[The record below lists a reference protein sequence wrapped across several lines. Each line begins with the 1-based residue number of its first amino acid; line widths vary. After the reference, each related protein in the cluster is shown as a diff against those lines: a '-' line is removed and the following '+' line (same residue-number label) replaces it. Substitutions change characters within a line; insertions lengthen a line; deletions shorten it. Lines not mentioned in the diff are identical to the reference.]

1 MASNKN
7 SFLLYTDLIDV
18 VEKLPDETAGKLFKH
33 ILRYVNDLEPV
44 SDDLIV
50 ELVFA
55 PVKQSLLRDLAKY
68 KRIVERNRAN
78 GLKGG
83 RPKTEIDVIDVSEK
97 THSDILGTETNPNKA
112 DNDNDIDNEKNIK
125 IALTVDWDRF
135 LDKFNSI
142 TGKKAKVVNDKC
154 KRQVRARLSEGY
166 TKADF
171 IEAITNCSK
180 DKYHIE
186 TGLKYLTLEFITRAD
201 KMEMFTTIK
210 KPEAQKSK
218 NQIGRI

>member
-55 PVKQSLLRDLAKY
+55 PIKQSLLRDLAKY

-83 RPKTEIDVIDVSEK
+83 RPKNETEEIEIPKETQSV
-97 THSDILGTETNPNKA
+97 ILGTENNPNKA
-112 DNDNDIDNEKNIK
+112 DSDSDSDKDNNLK
-125 IALTVDWDRF
+125 IALWVDWDRF
-135 LDKFNSI
+135 LAKFNSI
-142 TGKKAKVVNDKC
+142 TGKKAKVVNEKC

-166 TKADF
+166 TKAD
-171 IEAITNCSK
+171 IVEAITNCSK

-186 TGLKYLTLEFITRAD
+186 TGYKYLTLEFITRAD

-210 KPEAQKSK
+210 KPELQKSK
-218 NQIGRI
+218 NQIGKL